1 MSHFIRTF
9 SIGNRMLVIILIMF
23 IRNIYG
29 EEAQSRQDLLEQKR
43 RIEFNMVKL
52 RVKLIKE
59 NDELRRLN
67 ESIIKQQKQLMKKL
81 DAQSEMRFLL
91 NRLGKINKQLK

>member
-1 MSHFIRTF
+1 
-9 SIGNRMLVIILIMF
+9 MLFMLIQ
-23 IRNIYG
+23 NIYG
-29 EEAQSRQDLLEQKR
+29 EEALSRQDLVDQKR
-43 RIEFNMVKL
+43 RIEFNMAKL

-91 NRLGKINKQLK
+91 NRLKKINAQLK

>member
-1 MSHFIRTF
+1 MHTF
-9 SIGNRMLVIILIMF
+9 GSGNRILVIMF
-23 IRNIYG
+23 IMLIQNIYG
-29 EEAQSRQDLLEQKR
+29 EEALSRQDLVDQKR
-43 RIEFNMVKL
+43 RIEFNMAKL

-81 DAQSEMRFLL
+81 DAQTEMRFLL
-91 NRLGKINKQLK
+91 NRLERINKQLK